1 MVCNLFLEQQIYI
14 EETFGFAFLRLI
26 LLRIVTIVT
35 VCWWVRVGCLLVFL
49 VGDFV
54 FLFAD

>member
-1 MVCNLFLEQQIYI
+1 MVCNLFLEQQIYV

-26 LLRIVTIVT
+26 MRWIVTIVT
-35 VCWWVRVGCLLVFL
+35 VCWCVRVGCLLVFL
-49 VGDFV
+49 VGDFI